1 MDYARTMEY
10 LVEMIAATLLNSFS
24 KRKSTQKLIYIPEGV
39 DASED
44 VLRKHTM
51 KFFWKVPFKTCR
63 TH

>member
-1 MDYARTMEY
+1 MGYARTMEY
-10 LVEMIAATLLNSFS
+10 LVEMLAATLLNSFS

-44 VLRKHTM
+44 VLRKYAL
-51 KFFWKVPFKTCR
+51 KLFWKVPFKTCR